1 MLFKKHNHEYHD
13 NLIFNDWHDSKERDK
28 ANEKIVRVS
37 NNILLI
43 GAPNVG
49 KSTFFNKITNGTVAV
64 SNIDRLTVSNSVAK
78 LKKDKSI
85 NIVDLP
91 GIYNLSHPIDE
102 ELVVAHE
109 LAHERFSKIAN
120 IIGAQSIERD
130 LFLTLQIAET
140 GLLSN
145 LVINM
150 VDEVDKSQ
158 LLVNKLSK
166 YLNNINISL
175 CQANK
180 SIGLQQVTKGFIK
193 NNPVEPNV
201 VKYSS
206 NIETLIKK
214 ISSILPHTKI
224 SKRYYAIMLLEN
236 NEYVHQRLANKQK
249 ETYIKIKQILKN
261 VDLDKISNEI
271 LTTKKIYIKK
281 IIKDCF
287 KSFDKYLDKNKAK
300 QYKFDKKILKKWI
313 GIPAFFL
320 LLILIYY
327 ITFGPYMGGSVK
339 DYFDKFLN
347 DIVADQWLN
356 KLFDQMGANTFVKG
370 LFVDGVF
377 KGFFAVLSFTPTLI
391 ILFTL
396 VNIIQQIGILS
407 RASILLDD
415 ALGKFGISGRSVI
428 TLLTGFGC
436 NVPAIMMA
444 RSSSSKK
451 ERIISVLISPF
462 IVCSARTMVIYFV
475 CNAILSPTYGWMLM
489 IFLIFFSGLVALIMG
504 LVFSKTLFRKVKSFF
519 MIEMVD
525 WRKPDFLVIFKLVW
539 LELKEFIKKA
549 GLIIVAANF
558 LIWLFLHLGPNGTL
572 ADENIEQS
580 LLGYFSKGIN
590 YILYPCGFYN
600 DDGWKLTAS
609 LITAFPAKEIAIT
622 NLGLLFPDG
631 FSSYFDAPAHIAQ
644 GLSYIFIL
652 MFYLPCAAT
661 ISAIKKESNWRYLF
675 IHLGSSISISYILGI
690 IVYWISYG
698 ILRI

>member
-109 LAHERFSKIAN
+109 LAHERFNKIAN

-130 LFLTLQIAET
+130 LFLTLQVAET

-180 SIGLQQVTKGFIK
+180 SIGLQQVTKEFIK

-249 ETYIKIKQILKN
+249 EIYIKIKQILKN

-287 KSFDKYLDKNKAK
+287 KSFDKYLDKNKVK

-327 ITFGPYMGGSVK
+327 ITFGLYMGGSLK

-356 KLFDQMGANTFVKG
+356 KLFDQMGASVFVKG

-377 KGFFAVLSFTPTLI
+377 KGFFAVLSFTPILI

-407 RASILLDD
+407 RVSILLDD

-451 ERIISVLISPF
+451 ERIISILISPF
-462 IVCSARTMVIYFV
+462 IVCSARIMVIYFV
-475 CNAILSPTYGWMLM
+475 CNAIISPSYGWILM
-489 IFLIFFSGLVALIMG
+489 IFLIFFSGLTSLIIG
-504 LVFSKTLFRKVKSFF
+504 LVFSETLFRKVKSFF

-525 WRKPDFLVIFKLVW
+525 WRKPDFLVIYKLVL

-572 ADENIEQS
+572 GDQDIEQS

-600 DDGWKLTAS
+600 DDGWKLTTS

-622 NLGLLFPDG
+622 NLGLLFPEG
-631 FSSYFDAPAHIAQ
+631 FSSYFDVPTHIAQ

>member
-109 LAHERFSKIAN
+109 LAHERFNKIAN

-130 LFLTLQIAET
+130 LFLTLQVAET

-150 VDEVDKSQ
+150 IDEVDKSQ

-193 NNPVEPNV
+193 NNPINPNV

-214 ISSILPHTKI
+214 ISLILPHTKI

-249 ETYIKIKQILKN
+249 EIYVKIKQILKN

-271 LTTKKIYIKK
+271 LTTKKTYIKK

-287 KSFDKYLDKNKAK
+287 KSFDKYLDKNKTK

-327 ITFGPYMGGSVK
+327 ITFGPYMGGSLK

-377 KGFFAVLSFTPTLI
+377 KGFFAVLSFTPILI

-407 RASILLDD
+407 RVSILLDD

-462 IVCSARTMVIYFV
+462 IVCSARIMVIYFV
-475 CNAILSPTYGWMLM
+475 CNAILSPTYGWVLM
-489 IFLIFFSGLVALIMG
+489 IFLIFFSGLIALIMG
-504 LVFSKTLFRKVKSFF
+504 LVFSETLFRKVKSFF

-558 LIWLFLHLGPNGTL
+558 LIWLFLHLGPNGAL
-572 ADENIEQS
+572 GDQDIEQS

-622 NLGLLFPDG
+622 NLGLLFPEG
-631 FSSYFDAPAHIAQ
+631 FSSYFDVPTHIAQ

-661 ISAIKKESNWRYLF
+661 ISSIKKESNWRYLF
-675 IHLGSSISISYILGI
+675 IHLGSSISVSYILGI

>member
-180 SIGLQQVTKGFIK
+180 SVGLQQVTKGFIK
-193 NNPVEPNV
+193 NNPISPNV

-224 SKRYYAIMLLEN
+224 SKRYYAIMLLE
-236 NEYVHQRLANKQK
+236 
-249 ETYIKIKQILKN
+249 
-261 VDLDKISNEI
+261 
-271 LTTKKIYIKK
+271 
-281 IIKDCF
+281 KDR
-287 KSFDKYLDKNKAK
+287 KS
-300 QYKFDKKILKKWI
+300 
-313 GIPAFFL
+313 
-320 LLILIYY
+320 
-327 ITFGPYMGGSVK
+327 V
-339 DYFDKFLN
+339 
-347 DIVADQWLN
+347 V
-356 KLFDQMGANTFVKG
+356 
-370 LFVDGVF
+370 
-377 KGFFAVLSFTPTLI
+377 
-391 ILFTL
+391 
-396 VNIIQQIGILS
+396 
-407 RASILLDD
+407 
-415 ALGKFGISGRSVI
+415 
-428 TLLTGFGC
+428 
-436 NVPAIMMA
+436 
-444 RSSSSKK
+444 
-451 ERIISVLISPF
+451 
-462 IVCSARTMVIYFV
+462 
-475 CNAILSPTYGWMLM
+475 
-489 IFLIFFSGLVALIMG
+489 
-504 LVFSKTLFRKVKSFF
+504 
-519 MIEMVD
+519 
-525 WRKPDFLVIFKLVW
+525 
-539 LELKEFIKKA
+539 
-549 GLIIVAANF
+549 
-558 LIWLFLHLGPNGTL
+558 
-572 ADENIEQS
+572 
-580 LLGYFSKGIN
+580 
-590 YILYPCGFYN
+590 
-600 DDGWKLTAS
+600 
-609 LITAFPAKEIAIT
+609 
-622 NLGLLFPDG
+622 
-631 FSSYFDAPAHIAQ
+631 
-644 GLSYIFIL
+644 
-652 MFYLPCAAT
+652 
-661 ISAIKKESNWRYLF
+661 
-675 IHLGSSISISYILGI
+675 
-690 IVYWISYG
+690 
-698 ILRI
+698 

>member
-180 SIGLQQVTKGFIK
+180 SVGLQQVTKGFIK
-193 NNPVEPNV
+193 NNPISPNV

-236 NEYVHQRLANKQK
+236 NEYVHQRLAKKQK
-249 ETYIKIKQILKN
+249 EIYVKIKEILKN
-261 VDLDKISNEI
+261 TDLDKISNEI
-271 LTTKKIYIKK
+271 LNTKKNYIKK

-327 ITFGPYMGGSVK
+327 ITFGPYMGGSLK

-347 DIVADQWLN
+347 DIVADEWLN
-356 KLFDQMGANTFVKG
+356 KLFDQIGANTFVKG

-377 KGFFAVLSFTPTLI
+377 KGFFAVVSFTPILI

-396 VNIIQQIGILS
+396 ANIIQQIGILS
-407 RASILLDD
+407 RVSILLDD

-462 IVCSARTMVIYFV
+462 IVCSARIMVICFV
-475 CNAILSPTYGWMLM
+475 CNAILSPTYGWVLM

-504 LVFSKTLFRKVKSFF
+504 LVFSETLFRKVKSFF

-558 LIWLFLHLGPNGTL
+558 LIWLFLHLCPNGTL
-572 ADENIEQS
+572 GDEDIEQS
-580 LLGYFSKGIN
+580 LLAYFSKGIN

-622 NLGLLFPDG
+622 NLGLLFPEG
-631 FSSYFDAPAHIAQ
+631 FSSYFNVPDHIAQ

-661 ISAIKKESNWRYLF
+661 IPAIKKESNWRYLF
-675 IHLGSSISISYILGI
+675 IHLGSSISVSYILGI
-690 IVYWISYG
+690 IVYWISYA